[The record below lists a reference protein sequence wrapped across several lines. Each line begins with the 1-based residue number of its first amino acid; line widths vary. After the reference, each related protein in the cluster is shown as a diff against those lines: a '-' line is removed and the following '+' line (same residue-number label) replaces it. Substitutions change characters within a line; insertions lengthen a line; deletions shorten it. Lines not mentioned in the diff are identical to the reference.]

1 MPQDTLSSKP
11 NPPGDHGGGAAAEAG
26 CWAWRAEAK
35 PICFP
40 QHGATGPPPHRAGGG
55 SLPTNPQEGGEKGH
69 LLRPALW
76 VSVSL
81 FVFCKYH
88 TMNTLCFVPIRE
100 RKPQVLFFKVKP
112 MESQLQRGP
121 SVLFTPHEQ
130 EATPSHGR
138 LVDPAWPAAS
148 LAA

>member
-1 MPQDTLSSKP
+1 MGVARLQRLAAGPGGRRP
-11 NPPGDHGGGAAAEAG
+11 NPSVSPSMGPQGRHPTGRGGA
-26 CWAWRAEAK
+26 
-35 PICFP
+35 
-40 QHGATGPPPHRAGGG
+40 G
-55 SLPTNPQEGGEKGH
+55 SLPTNPQEGREKGH

-130 EATPSHGR
+130 EATPGHGR
-138 LVDPAWPAAS
+138 PVDPAWPGASPAA
-148 LAA
+148 